1 MDFAFTDDQEELRAV
16 VRAFLGQ
23 RARSEQ
29 VRAGFSPE
37 TWAQLIEQME
47 LTAVA
52 LPEDVGGAGATFVE
66 ASVALEETG
75 RALLPAPYLPTV
87 VAATALGAVPALQER
102 IVGGA
107 VAALALD
114 AEQPSRPAATAQAD
128 GSGTAGSGVSASAGY
143 RVDGTVAHVLDGAL
157 ADLFVV
163 SATVADGSGGQEPAL
178 FAVEAG
184 ADGVTV
190 TDHVA
195 LDQTRGQ
202 ATVRFA
208 SAPAVRLTET
218 GAGGRAIE
226 RLVGVLWVALAI
238 EAVGAAD
245 RCLRMTVDYL
255 KERVQ
260 FGRVL
265 GSFQA
270 LRHRCADLA
279 AELEGARAT
288 AYYAAWAVDGAP
300 DELAEVAPLAKAV
313 CTEMFLH
320 VAGETI
326 QLHGGIGFT
335 WEHDAHL
342 YFKRAKASELLF
354 GRPRELRLLAAERAG
369 LLRAA

>member
-52 LPEDVGGAGATFVE
+52 LPEAVGGAGATFVE
-66 ASVALEETG
+66 AGVALEETG

-87 VAATALGAVPALQER
+87 VAATALGAAPTLLER
-102 IVGGA
+102 VVGGA
-107 VAALALD
+107 AAALALD
-114 AEQPSRPAATAQAD
+114 ASQPTRPAATARAAA
-128 GSGTAGSGVSASAGY
+128 AGAY
-143 RVDGTVAHVLDGAL
+143 RLDGTVAHVLDGAL

-163 SATVADGSGGQEPAL
+163 SATVADGAGGEEPAL

-190 TDHVA
+190 ADHVT

-202 ATVRFA
+202 ATVTFA
-208 SAPAVRLTET
+208 DASAVRLTEPA
-218 GAGGRAIE
+218 AGERSIE
-226 RLVGVLWVALAI
+226 RLVGVLWVALAV

-265 GSFQA
+265 GTFQA

-300 DELAEVAPLAKAV
+300 EELGEVAPLAKAV

-320 VAGETI
+320 VAGEAI

-342 YFKRAKASELLF
+342 YFKRAKTSELLY

-369 LLRAA
+369 LLAAA